1 MRAATCF
8 IQMCVPNGNL
18 EKAREKQADTPERR
32 VLLKFFKEVAE
43 SRDAVENGRSD
54 RIDAHCMKMRS
65 VYNDC

>member
-32 VLLKFFKEVAE
+32 GLLKFFKEVAE
-43 SRDAVENGRSD
+43 LDANPVL
-54 RIDAHCMKMRS
+54 
-65 VYNDC
+65 V